1 MQKITV
7 VLFAAVA
14 FTGCLSVTTT
24 HEIAPIRIGEETAV
38 DTTGKTRKDMAKIC
52 TDRGSAFWR
61 LPGEE
66 QEAIAKLVFSNTRN
80 VYNIQSIKLS
90 LLGGEPFEIEMLLY
104 DKYKVWGYDMH
115 EVLIFNFFRDQ
126 GKKWVL
132 LERSILDVD

>member
-1 MQKITV
+1 MQKIIVV
-7 VLFAAVA
+7 VLSSVV
-14 FTGCLSVTTT
+14 FTGCCPVMTS
-24 HEIAPIRIGEETAV
+24 HEVAPIRIGEETAV

-61 LPGEE
+61 LPVEE

-104 DKYKVWGYDMH
+104 DKYKVGAYETY
-115 EVLIFNFFRDQ
+115 EVLIFNFFRN
-126 GKKWVL
+126 KKREWYL
-132 LERSILDVD
+132 SERGFIQF